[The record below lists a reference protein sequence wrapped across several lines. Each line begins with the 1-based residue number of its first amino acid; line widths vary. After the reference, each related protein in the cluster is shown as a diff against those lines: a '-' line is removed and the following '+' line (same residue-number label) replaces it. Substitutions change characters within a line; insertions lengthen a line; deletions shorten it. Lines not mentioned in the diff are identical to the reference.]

1 MKKSV
6 LKPELNWLSN
16 PEVFR
21 VNRMD
26 AHSDHFV
33 YESEEAYKNN
43 KSSLFQSLNGQ
54 WDFAYA
60 NKPAE
65 RMADFYKMD
74 FSTEKF
80 DKINVP
86 GHIQLQGY
94 DRCQY
99 INTMYPWDG
108 REEMRPPQV
117 SEEYNPVGS
126 YVKYFDL
133 DNSLLDKNIIL
144 SFQGVE
150 VAFYVW
156 VNGEFVG
163 YSEDT
168 FTPSEFDITDF
179 VPLHSR
185 GEVGIAV
192 HKDYRQRGYATDALK
207 LLCEYAFDFLSLSQ
221 LYAHVMTD
229 NEVCVKLFTSCGF
242 VQCGLLK
249 NWLQVE
255 GCYKDALLLQCLNPK
270 K

>member
-1 MKKSV
+1 
-6 LKPELNWLSN
+6 
-16 PEVFR
+16 
-21 VNRMD
+21 MD

-179 VPLHSR
+179 VQEKTINLQWKYTK
-185 GEVGIAV
+185 EVAQAGLRIRIFGDSQAYSEMFIYRTSKSHV
-192 HKDYRQRGYATDALK
+192 YDIDLKSDYDYKNHTGDLNTKITMTGAIGNKYKIDLK
-207 LLCEYAFDFLSLSQ
+207 IQME
-221 LYAHVMTD
+221 
-229 NEVCVKLFTSCGF
+229 K
-242 VQCGLLK
+242 
-249 NWLQVE
+249 
-255 GCYKDALLLQCLNPK
+255 
-270 K
+270 

>member
-179 VPLHSR
+179 VQEKNNKLAV
-185 GEVGIAV
+185 EVYKRSSASWIEDQDFWRFSGIFRDV
-192 HKDYRQRGYATDALK
+192 YLQGLPKSHVYDIDLK
-207 LLCEYAFDFLSLSQ
+207 SD
-221 LYAHVMTD
+221 
-229 NEVCVKLFTSCGF
+229 
-242 VQCGLLK
+242 
-249 NWLQVE
+249 
-255 GCYKDALLLQCLNPK
+255 
-270 K
+270 

>member
-1 MKKSV
+1 
-6 LKPELNWLSN
+6 
-16 PEVFR
+16 
-21 VNRMD
+21 MD

-179 VPLHSR
+179 VQEKTINLQWKYTK
-185 GEVGIAV
+185 EVAQAGLRIRIFGDSQAYSEMFI
-192 HKDYRQRGYATDALK
+192 YR
-207 LLCEYAFDFLSLSQ
+207 DFQKVTYTTLI
-221 LYAHVMTD
+221 
-229 NEVCVKLFTSCGF
+229 
-242 VQCGLLK
+242 
-249 NWLQVE
+249 
-255 GCYKDALLLQCLNPK
+255 
-270 K
+270 